1 MWSKFLRGAEV
12 LAKKDMKAYMDEVLL
27 KDRVLEYL
35 DENNIHLTLP
45 SFEVVLSCGPK
56 VAGLT
61 YGKRLI
67 KLSSWVTVDEEETL
81 RVIRHEAAH
90 VVKHVVKLPGSHH
103 GKEYSSALRIVSPEL
118 WREDKHW
125 YPNTTI
131 EEARLKIHTTSK
143 SLL

>member
-1 MWSKFLRGAEV
+1 M

-61 YGKRLI
+61 YGK
-67 KLSSWVTVDEEETL
+67 
-81 RVIRHEAAH
+81 H
-90 VVKHVVKLPGSHH
+90 VVNLPGSHH

-118 WREDKHW
+118 WRDDKHW
-125 YPNTTI
+125 YPNTKI